1 MSDMVIYV
9 EGGVTMNKIA
19 LGVVIGLF
27 VAAATGGVTEVD
39 IKDFAFVP
47 ATVVINKGEDVK
59 WTNLDLVV
67 HTSTSD
73 AGKWGSGD
81 ILHGNSFEFRF
92 TTTGTFHYHCTYHT
106 AMKGTVRVTETPVE
120 PNSLGRVKALFR

>member
-1 MSDMVIYV
+1 MVIYV
-9 EGGVTMNKIA
+9 KGGATMNKTA

-27 VAAATGGVTEVD
+27 VAAAAWGATEVD
-39 IKDFAFVP
+39 VKDFAFVP
-47 ATVVINKGEDVK
+47 ATVVIEKGEDVK
-59 WTNLDLVV
+59 WTNMDQVV

-73 AGKWGSGD
+73 TGKWESGD
-81 ILHGNSFEFRF
+81 ITHGNSFQFRF
-92 TTTGTFHYHCTYHT
+92 TTAGTFDYHCTYHT